1 MYEFFNFDI
10 LKDCFWMKF
19 VWNLIIAGGSSGAT
33 VTVAMKFAASLR
45 SDQRCVVI
53 LPDGVRN
60 YMTKFLSDSWM
71 KERDFIEDPERDGHW
86 WETKTWSY
94 KCLQCIHT

>member
-1 MYEFFNFDI
+1 
-10 LKDCFWMKF
+10 
-19 VWNLIIAGGSSGAT
+19 
-33 VTVAMKFAASLR
+33 MKFAASLR

-53 LPDGVRN
+53 LPDGLRN

-86 WETKTWSY
+86 WEIKT
-94 KCLQCIHT
+94 

>member
-1 MYEFFNFDI
+1 
-10 LKDCFWMKF
+10 MKF
-19 VWNLIIAGGSSGAT
+19 VWNFIIAGGSSGST
-33 VTVAMKFAASLR
+33 VTVAMKFAADLR

-71 KERDFIEDPERDGHW
+71 KERNFIEDPERDGHW
-86 WETKTWSY
+86 WEFKT
-94 KCLQCIHT
+94 

>member
-1 MYEFFNFDI
+1 
-10 LKDCFWMKF
+10 MKF

-86 WETKTWSY
+86 WEFKSWSY
-94 KCLQCIHT
+94 KCLQCIHN

>member
-1 MYEFFNFDI
+1 
-10 LKDCFWMKF
+10 
-19 VWNLIIAGGSSGAT
+19 
-33 VTVAMKFAASLR
+33 MKFAADLR

-71 KERDFIEDPERDGHW
+71 KERNFIEDPERDGHW
-86 WETKTWSY
+86 WEFKT
-94 KCLQCIHT
+94 